1 MHRRGEWVVRTAPAA
16 MREELLVRV
25 RTREERELRYP
36 EELGRTVEHEIAVLL
51 RGFGEREAEAA
62 ERRPPAL

>member
-1 MHRRGEWVVRTAPAA
+1 

-25 RTREERELRYP
+25 RTREEREFRYP

>member
-1 MHRRGEWVVRTAPAA
+1 MVRAAPAA
-16 MREELLVRV
+16 VREELLVLV
-25 RTREERELRYP
+25 CAREERELRYP
-36 EELGRTVEHEIAVLL
+36 EELGRTIEHEVAVLL